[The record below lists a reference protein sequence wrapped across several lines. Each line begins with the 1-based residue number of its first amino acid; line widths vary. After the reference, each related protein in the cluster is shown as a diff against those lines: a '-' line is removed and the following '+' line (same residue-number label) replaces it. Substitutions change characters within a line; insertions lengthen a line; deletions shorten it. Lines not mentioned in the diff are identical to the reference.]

1 MRTVG
6 HGPWQP
12 RDGAWRER
20 CPRVHDGSAPPALA
34 SGRGGAGRR
43 DAVRLSHPSSPPLG
57 QAAALMRIEGPVERA
72 AASPSPLPTPRPCSS
87 RSAAPA
93 PPWRQPP
100 ASPHTRRARVEAGA
114 SQGPQPSHSCDL
126 QLPGRGSSSVECG
139 AGGIRHQTA
148 WCFPLLFFVFFPS
161 RPFPPFSLFPRPGG
175 SWSRPARNWSWFA
188 KASFRV
194 LRIWFWA
201 ASTWS
206 RLARISS
213 RSPKRVSRFFLCRFS
228 ILPSFVFPSCGC
240 SSLGRLAAP
249 VSCMGCSSFGQ
260 LATPDAAPWA

>member
-20 CPRVHDGSAPPALA
+20 CPRVHDGLAPPALA
-34 SGRGGAGRR
+34 SGRGGACRR

-72 AASPSPLPTPRPCSS
+72 AASPSPFPTPRPCSS

-114 SQGPQPSHSCDL
+114 SQGLQPSHSRDL

-139 AGGIRHQTA
+139 AGGTRSQTA
-148 WCFPLLFFVFFPS
+148 WVLSFCVLFFFPPALFPLFPFLPGPAEAGPGPRETGPGS
-161 RPFPPFSLFPRPGG
+161 RRFLSGCCGSGSGPRASGPGSRGFRPG
-175 SWSRPARNWSWFA
+175 RR
-188 KASFRV
+188 R
-194 LRIWFWA
+194 
-201 ASTWS
+201 
-206 RLARISS
+206 
-213 RSPKRVSRFFLCRFS
+213 
-228 ILPSFVFPSCGC
+228 GC
-240 SSLGRLAAP
+240 P
-249 VSCMGCSSFGQ
+249 V
-260 LATPDAAPWA
+260 

>member
-20 CPRVHDGSAPPALA
+20 CPRVHDGLAPPALA
-34 SGRGGAGRR
+34 SGRGGACRR

-114 SQGPQPSHSCDL
+114 SQGPQPSHFRDL
-126 QLPGRGSSSVECG
+126 QLPG
-139 AGGIRHQTA
+139 
-148 WCFPLLFFVFFPS
+148 
-161 RPFPPFSLFPRPGG
+161 
-175 SWSRPARNWSWFA
+175 
-188 KASFRV
+188 
-194 LRIWFWA
+194 
-201 ASTWS
+201 
-206 RLARISS
+206 
-213 RSPKRVSRFFLCRFS
+213 
-228 ILPSFVFPSCGC
+228 
-240 SSLGRLAAP
+240 LGRLPWVYGYRAHTFWVP
-249 VSCMGCSSFGQ
+249 VWVTCMGVWVACMGSLYG
-260 LATPDAAPWA
+260 